1 LIARFVQKKLDSHT
15 ETLPLK
21 WHATHDDLAALELEA
36 SPVEAEGSCHLVID
50 LKPYVAGN
58 VSLFLLED
66 VWGWTEDYWTPIA
79 VRLQGL
85 FVDREED
92 DPKEF
97 KKAFEVPPAT
107 DRDGPIHEF
116 LYLIHSGGPQKGW
129 NWARVGATNG
139 ALLWPDTLDYFLS
152 CIAGRG

>member
-1 LIARFVQKKLDSHT
+1 LIADFVRKKLISSA
-15 ETLPLK
+15 EGLPIK
-21 WHATHDDLAALELEA
+21 WHATHDDLVALELEPRPA
-36 SPVEAEGSCHLVID
+36 EAERLHHLVID

-66 VWGWTEDYWTPIA
+66 VRGWTEDYWTPIA
-79 VRLQGL
+79 VRLQSL

-97 KKAFEVPPAT
+97 KKAFDVPPPT

-139 ALLWPDTLDYFLS
+139 ALLWPDTLDYFFS
-152 CIAGRG
+152 CIKGRE